1 MDASLRYHHFCL
13 FHSFLLL
20 PFVLLLAFCWI
31 FHLSGKYIYNW
42 NIVKLTVVTNN
53 EKYIYI
59 VMAVNSYDSYEGQ
72 TLVTGL
78 VCIQNV

>member
-1 MDASLRYHHFCL
+1 M
-13 FHSFLLL
+13 
-20 PFVLLLAFCWI
+20 
-31 FHLSGKYIYNW
+31 SGKYIYNW